1 MSINIAYI
9 IAIIASLI
17 AIAERIYIS
26 IITEKDKMTNT
37 RLILENKVEFFRK
50 FWSPFILYVIATS
63 IILLFISSVKNEVN
77 IQLSIV
83 NEWVSLIL
91 GMVAMIIGVI
101 SLYLSFYN
109 VDQAQE
115 SQETTRKLLDKAND
129 SFRELLKETENRISN
144 KIDDLE
150 QKYTQENWRV
160 TEKFEKTKGDT
171 AGWTPFKLD

>member
-83 NEWVSLIL
+83 D
-91 GMVAMIIGVI
+91 
-101 SLYLSFYN
+101 Y
-109 VDQAQE
+109 
-115 SQETTRKLLDKAND
+115 SQ
-129 SFRELLKETENRISN
+129 
-144 KIDDLE
+144 
-150 QKYTQENWRV
+150 
-160 TEKFEKTKGDT
+160 
-171 AGWTPFKLD
+171 